1 MGYQKDNLFLILLVH
16 LLEDSS
22 HMLLDRLHLHGDH
35 RRLSFHI
42 ACRVFERSSYNLE
55 LFLCD
60 SSRSMC
66 YRCYTLRKI
75 LLQSTL
81 QLLRLQ
87 ALLLLLGTLLLYS
100 CKIQHK
106 LPTPIGRHRPACCI
120 AFAAYQTPIYRYELT
135 RCESSSSRW
144 YHFHRCWMLRPRA
157 MSTGGRRGRQ
167 RRPKG

>member
-22 HMLLDRLHLHGDH
+22 HMLLDRLHLHDGH

-55 LFLCD
+55 LFLCG

-66 YRCYTLRKI
+66 YRCYTL
-75 LLQSTL
+75 L
-81 QLLRLQ
+81 QLILQLVHLQ

-100 CKIQHK
+100 YKIQHK